1 MQQSGQTEITIF
13 HVPPWYLTTDA
24 QQHVFRQFTT
34 GVGQHI
40 DQMLTSSGKISGRF
54 GRTQQTIEK
63 NDDRGQSIGMV
74 LQQTSRTNTR
84 ASAVRPMHIKKKKK
98 QHNELTH
105 THTHKKDSGD
115 SKQMLLP
122 CQHVCIIE
130 HRTNND
136 GF

>member
-84 ASAVRPMHIKKKKK
+84 ASAVRPMHIKKKRR